1 MPRSFLVKKVKLDT
15 FSSADLESSYGRAR
29 SDLGVR
35 LHEKGASWAEAGDS
49 KGPRAM
55 LEGVEDQSMEMERSG
70 APGNRRKGTRT
81 RRRQWLKL
89 DCGGRWGEGNA
100 KAGQNRAKARQGECQ
115 CRRWGAR
122 VGNRKYLKVHT
133 DPHPGYAY
141 GHLLI

>member
-15 FSSADLESSYGRAR
+15 FSSVDLESSYGRAR

-49 KGPRAM
+49 KGPRTM
-55 LEGVEDQSMEMERSG
+55 LEGVEDQSMGMEGPG
-70 APGNRRKGTRT
+70 ASGNRPEGTRT

-100 KAGQNRAKARQGECQ
+100 EAGQNRAKAGQGECQ
-115 CRRWGAR
+115 CRREG
-122 VGNRKYLKVHT
+122 GEQGSET
-133 DPHPGYAY
+133 GST
-141 GHLLI
+141 